1 MLLNLQNDF
10 IFLAGAIFLKN
21 MVVDHWELRENT
33 VDPFEIPEPD
43 KVAIRDNVVDAVV
56 HAPPLLR

>member
-1 MLLNLQNDF
+1 
-10 IFLAGAIFLKN
+10 